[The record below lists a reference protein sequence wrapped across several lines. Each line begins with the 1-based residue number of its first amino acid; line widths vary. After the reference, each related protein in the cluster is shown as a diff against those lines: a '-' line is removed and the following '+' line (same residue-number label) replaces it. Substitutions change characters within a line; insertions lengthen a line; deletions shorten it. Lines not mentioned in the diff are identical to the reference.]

1 MPAVEATGEDFED
14 DGLGEGRRFL
24 EVESPDTAS
33 SNAEGWTFSVRILG
47 ILTLV
52 LLGSSR
58 ILLRYQCSAA
68 SARKA
73 KATQPLVTKW
83 TVATKQSRVSVRLH
97 PLKTSRT
104 GSRLDPGDIVEAYG
118 EGTPHYMLLLEPHR
132 GFALRKGEVLGHD
145 LFERA
150 TDEVEASEPVSSTCP
165 LLYDGWWPENK
176 KASRF
181 LYAPVTMVVAQQLW
195 NAMQVFEI
203 LLLISLTYA
212 DATNSLKFA
221 TICVV
226 SLVVTCLLPF
236 SHYLTSPGGHIF
248 ACATLFTCLWAIRNN
263 AKLTLCV
270 GDKNTARGHRSV
282 VREEIVAFL
291 CNLGC
296 SLYNHHASRYTWP
309 NWNRHFRTIDKLFG
323 WVGGTPGTQS
333 DCYNAMFYTMGMSSV
348 RAPMYV
354 ARNTGTTVGA
364 NVFVVIWSFLPFL
377 YVCYFGCLYLL
388 SSRSPYKNVQR
399 GLCLFGAFHF
409 LFLTDV
415 VAYAYGRG
423 FYTPH
428 TEFFHWSERWAWR
441 IAILLPIYQNCTNGH
456 WMKGHSKPG
465 VGKVVH
471 YFMGAWGLC
480 FFLQQVIFSDLERFV
495 QFLNGWEQRGLLK
508 MLGLPSLKL
517 FSYHGGLV
525 VMFIVYG
532 LMLVGG
538 FSHFRVFVS
547 RPRTRSAYLVH

>member
-1 MPAVEATGEDFED
+1 MPAVEGTAEHFED

-24 EVESPDTAS
+24 EVEPSDAAS
-33 SNAEGWTFSVRILG
+33 SNTEGWTFSVRTLG

-68 SARKA
+68 GARKA
-73 KATQPLVTKW
+73 RATQPLVTKW
-83 TVATKQSRVSVRLH
+83 RVATKTSRVSVRLN
-97 PLKTSRT
+97 PRTTSRI

-118 EGTPHYMLLLEPHR
+118 EGTPNFMLLLEPQR
-132 GFALRKGEVLGHD
+132 GFARRKGEILGRD
-145 LFERA
+145 LFERV
-150 TDEVEASEPVSSTCP
+150 TDESEPASSTCP
-165 LLYDGWWPENK
+165 LLYDGWWPQNK
-176 KASRF
+176 KTSRY
-181 LYAPVTMVVAQQLW
+181 LYAPVAMVVAQQLW

-203 LLLISLTYA
+203 LLLISLAYA

-221 TICVV
+221 AICVV

-236 SHYLTSPGGHIF
+236 SHYLTSPGGYIF
-248 ACATLFTCLWAIRNN
+248 ACATLLTCIWAIRTNV
-263 AKLTLCV
+263 KLTLCV
-270 GDKNTARGHRSV
+270 GDKSTATGHRSV
-282 VREEIVAFL
+282 VREETIAFL
-291 CNLGC
+291 CNLCC
-296 SLYNHHASRYTWP
+296 SLYNHHASRRTWP
-309 NWNRHFRTIDKLFG
+309 HWNRHFRTIDKFFG
-323 WVGGTPGTQS
+323 WVGATPGKQS
-333 DCYNAMFYTMGMSSV
+333 DCYNAMFYTMGISSV

-354 ARNTGTTVGA
+354 ARNTGTTAGA

-409 LFLTDV
+409 LFLTDA

-423 FYTPH
+423 FYSPH
-428 TEFFHWSERWAWR
+428 AEFFHWSERWAWR
-441 IAILLPIYQNCTNGH
+441 IAILLPIYQNRTNGH
-456 WMKGHSKPG
+456 WMKGHSMPR
-465 VGKVVH
+465 VGKVLH
-471 YFMGAWGLC
+471 HFMGAWGVC
-480 FFLQQVIFSDLERFV
+480 FFVQQVLGSDLERFV
-495 QFLNGWEQRGLLK
+495 QFLNGWEQQGLLK

-532 LMLVGG
+532 LMLVGR
-538 FSHFRVFVS
+538 FSHYRVFVS
-547 RPRTRSAYLVH
+547 GPKTRSAYLVY